1 MEREIYYDIVWEFGL
16 SIFWIEIFL
25 YFVNVW
31 IDELELDLLFRI
43 EKVFIIMDFYCVW
56 LVKYLV
62 V

>member
-43 EKVFIIMDFYCVW
+43 EKVFIIMDFYRVW